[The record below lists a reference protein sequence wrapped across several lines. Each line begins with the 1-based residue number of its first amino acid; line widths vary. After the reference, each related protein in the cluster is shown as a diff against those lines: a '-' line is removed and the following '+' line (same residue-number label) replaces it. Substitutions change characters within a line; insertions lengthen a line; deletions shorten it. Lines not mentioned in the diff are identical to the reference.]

1 MENIYYMAPAPIHH
15 MLEKLSDHYDRPINE
30 IAHEAVCSAYS
41 APGLQNLEPDNQ
53 ASGSMSETDNCE
65 RPFLDE
71 YSKGVYFEL
80 PDYVSEA
87 VKRVSQ
93 EQKKGMK
100 HIFTAAF
107 QEYYRKSGL

>member
-1 MENIYYMAPAPIHH
+1 MQNIYYVAPAPMRHV
-15 MLEKLSDHYDRPINE
+15 LEKLGDQNDRPINE

-87 VKRVSQ
+87 VKKVSQ
-93 EQKKGMK
+93 EQKKGME